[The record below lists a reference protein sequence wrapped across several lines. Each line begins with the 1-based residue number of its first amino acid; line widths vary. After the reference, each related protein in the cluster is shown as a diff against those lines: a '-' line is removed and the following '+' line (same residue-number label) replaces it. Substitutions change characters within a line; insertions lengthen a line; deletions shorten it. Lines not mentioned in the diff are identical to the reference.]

1 MTNKSLNE
9 IQEEAENF
17 ITGGMSSSF
26 RANFYNGLPMYAN
39 KAHGP
44 RFTDCTGKEFIDFFM
59 CNGSVI
65 LGHDRYEVKSAL
77 HEVIE
82 KGFFAGFD
90 DWPTVNLAKKICKSI
105 PAAEQIRFVNSGTEG
120 TLLSLRLAR
129 GHTNRDLIIRIDGHY
144 HGCQDYLFAN
154 NLVSKIDLSNDGSK
168 RSKTIGRTSGVPEAM
183 DSLVVT
189 IPWNN
194 FEILEKV
201 LLEEEGKV
209 AGIIMNVID
218 YNNGVFLTTPEYLN
232 FTKEQAKKYGIVLI
246 FDEVL
251 SGFKTGISCGQGY
264 YGVVPDICIIGKAL
278 SNNVPLGVVA
288 GKKEVMKN
296 IMDPINP
303 VGAGGTFSGNQFG
316 VAAGNA
322 SLDILMKEDFYKNFL
337 FRADQFY
344 EKLKSL
350 FREKGLPAVV
360 QHLGAGFHIF
370 LGTEEPINKYTD
382 LNRVDRDLTR
392 KFFNICIENGLYFH
406 TDFTISEAHDELTLN
421 EALEK
426 IDIAIKKL
434 KY

>member
-1 MTNKSLNE
+1 MNNKSLSE

-26 RANFYNGLPMYAN
+26 RANFYNGLPMYAT

-77 HEVIE
+77 HEVID
-82 KGFFAGFD
+82 KGYFAGFD
-90 DWPTVNLAKKICKSI
+90 DWPTVNLAQKICESI

-154 NLVSKIDLSNDGSK
+154 NLVSKLDLSNDGSK

-194 FEILEKV
+194 FDILEKV

-303 VGAGGTFSGNQFG
+303 VVAGGTFSGNQFG

-337 FRADQFY
+337 FRTDQFY
-344 EKLKSL
+344 AKLESL
-350 FREKGLPAVV
+350 FLEKGLPAVV
-360 QHLGAGFHIF
+360 QHLGAGFHLSLIH
-370 LGTEEPINKYTD
+370 I
-382 LNRVDRDLTR
+382 
-392 KFFNICIENGLYFH
+392 
-406 TDFTISEAHDELTLN
+406 
-421 EALEK
+421 
-426 IDIAIKKL
+426 
-434 KY
+434 

>member
-154 NLVSKIDLSNDGSK
+154 NLVSKLDLSNDGSK

-288 GKKEVMKN
+288 
-296 IMDPINP
+296 
-303 VGAGGTFSGNQFG
+303 
-316 VAAGNA
+316 
-322 SLDILMKEDFYKNFL
+322 
-337 FRADQFY
+337 
-344 EKLKSL
+344 
-350 FREKGLPAVV
+350 
-360 QHLGAGFHIF
+360 
-370 LGTEEPINKYTD
+370 
-382 LNRVDRDLTR
+382 
-392 KFFNICIENGLYFH
+392 
-406 TDFTISEAHDELTLN
+406 
-421 EALEK
+421 
-426 IDIAIKKL
+426 
-434 KY
+434 

>member
-1 MTNKSLNE
+1 MNNKSLSE
-9 IQEEAENF
+9 IQKKAENF

-26 RANFYNGLPMYAN
+26 RANFYNGLPMYAK
-39 KAHGP
+39 KAKGA

-65 LGHDRYEVKSAL
+65 LGHNRDEIKSAL
-77 HEVIE
+77 HDVIE
-82 KGFFAGFD
+82 KGFYAGFD
-90 DWPTVNLAKKICKSI
+90 DWPTISLAQKICESV

-120 TLLSLRLAR
+120 TLLALRLAR
-129 GHTNRDLIIRIDGHY
+129 GHTDRDIVIRIDGHY

-154 NLVSKIDLSNDGSK
+154 NLVSKIDQNNDGSK
-168 RSKTIGRTSGVPEAM
+168 RSKTIGRTSGVPEAI

-218 YNNGVFLTTPEYLN
+218 YNNGVFLTTSEYLN

-251 SGFKTGISCGQGY
+251 SGFKTGISCGQGH
-264 YGVVPDICIIGKAL
+264 YGVIPDLCIIGKAL

-296 IMDPINP
+296 IMDPIDP
-303 VGAGGTFSGNQFG
+303 VVAGGTFSGNQFG

-322 SLDILMKEDFYKNFL
+322 SLKILKQKDFYKNFL
-337 FRADQFY
+337 SRADEFY
-344 EKLKSL
+344 ENLKSI
-350 FREKGLPAVV
+350 FDHRGLPAVV

-370 LGTEEPINKYTD
+370 LGTDEPIKKYVD
-382 LNRVDRDLTR
+382 LKRVDRELTK

-406 TDFTISEAHDELTLN
+406 TDFTISEAHDEITLN

-426 IDIAIKKL
+426 IDTAVKKIK
-434 KY
+434 Y